1 MKAIIM
7 DIDGTMVNT
16 TLNWGEMRAALE
28 RLLGTKLSS
37 EPVASQ
43 LLKIPPEKLREVE
56 RTIHF
61 YEKESIAGV
70 SRDDE
75 LYEIIK
81 RLREA
86 GVKIGVVTLRS
97 RDTAEPLLKA
107 LGLMELTDCLITRE
121 DSLYRRDQLKIAL
134 EQLGVSTDDAVFIGD
149 IEEDK
154 AAGQVIGI
162 ETKIIRDKGD
172 APGVPNELKDILKN
186 FLRNSTPYSRRKASP
201 DILAPEV
208 QLQPLSLPP
217 ALPKTRQ

>member
-7 DIDGTMVNT
+7 DIDGTLVNT

-75 LYEIIK
+75 LYDIIK

-107 LGLMELTDCLITRE
+107 LGLMELIDCLITRE

-172 APGVPNELKDILKN
+172 SPGVPNELKDILKN
-186 FLRNSTPYSRRKASP
+186 FLRNSTP
-201 DILAPEV
+201 
-208 QLQPLSLPP
+208 
-217 ALPKTRQ
+217 

>member
-43 LLKIPPEKLREVE
+43 LLKIPPEKLREAE

-70 SRDDE
+70 SRDNE

-134 EQLGVSTDDAVFIGD
+134 EQLG
-149 IEEDK
+149 
-154 AAGQVIGI
+154 
-162 ETKIIRDKGD
+162 
-172 APGVPNELKDILKN
+172 
-186 FLRNSTPYSRRKASP
+186 
-201 DILAPEV
+201 
-208 QLQPLSLPP
+208 
-217 ALPKTRQ
+217 

>member
-61 YEKESIAGV
+61 YERESIAGV

-75 LYEIIK
+75 LYDIIK

-86 GVKIGVVTLRS
+86 GLKIGVVTLRS

-107 LGLMELTDCLITRE
+107 LGLMELIDCLITRE

-172 APGVPNELKDILKN
+172 SPGVPNELKDILKN
-186 FLRNSTPYSRRKASP
+186 FLRNSTP
-201 DILAPEV
+201 
-208 QLQPLSLPP
+208 
-217 ALPKTRQ
+217 

>member
-75 LYEIIK
+75 LYDIIK

-86 GVKIGVVTLRS
+86 GLKIGVVTLRS

-107 LGLMELTDCLITRE
+107 LGLMELIDCLITRE

-172 APGVPNELKDILKN
+172 SPGVPNELKDILKN
-186 FLRNSTPYSRRKASP
+186 FLRNSTP
-201 DILAPEV
+201 
-208 QLQPLSLPP
+208 
-217 ALPKTRQ
+217 

>member
-201 DILAPEV
+201 DI
-208 QLQPLSLPP
+208 
-217 ALPKTRQ
+217 

>member
-134 EQLGVSTDDAVFIGD
+134 EQLGVNTDDAVFIGD

-201 DILAPEV
+201 DI
-208 QLQPLSLPP
+208 
-217 ALPKTRQ
+217 

>member
-7 DIDGTMVNT
+7 DIDGTLVNT

-75 LYEIIK
+75 LYDIIK

-86 GVKIGVVTLRS
+86 GLKIGVVTLRS

-107 LGLMELTDCLITRE
+107 LGLMELIDCLITRE

-172 APGVPNELKDILKN
+172 SPGVPNELKDILKN
-186 FLRNSTPYSRRKASP
+186 FLRNSTP
-201 DILAPEV
+201 
-208 QLQPLSLPP
+208 
-217 ALPKTRQ
+217 